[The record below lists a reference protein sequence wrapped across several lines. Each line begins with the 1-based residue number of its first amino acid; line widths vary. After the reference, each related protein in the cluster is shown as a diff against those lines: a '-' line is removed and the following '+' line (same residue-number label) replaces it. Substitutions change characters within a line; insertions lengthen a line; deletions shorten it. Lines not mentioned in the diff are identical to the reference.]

1 MDDEIRKKADVVMK
15 NVLLLEKEVNNFDSH
30 LDSERYTILRGM
42 LSAAILELDDLDF
55 IGQTELDNKRN
66 EFIKRIGDC
75 SRLLKSKA
83 EMNLEQMRK
92 IPVVCE
98 NEVKKTDD
106 YTNASTTELTQ
117 VLI

>member
-1 MDDEIRKKADVVMK
+1 MR
-15 NVLLLEKEVNNFDSH
+15 NVLSLEIEVNNFDSH
-30 LDSERYTILRGM
+30 LDSEKYKRLHGM
-42 LSAAILELDDLDF
+42 LSAAILELDNLDF
-55 IGQTELDNKRN
+55 IGQTELDNKRD
-66 EFIKRIGDC
+66 EFFTIIGDC

-98 NEVKKTDD
+98 NEEKKTDD
-106 YTNASTTELTQ
+106 YTNASMTELTQ